1 MAKYYDVGEVEK
13 VSPNVPNT
21 SRKYSENLKKNL
33 MISSV
38 DRPHKESA
46 KENIM
51 EKIKLSGSLLD
62 RGTGLLQSKIPR
74 YIFF

>member
-46 KENIM
+46 KESM
-51 EKIKLSGSLLD
+51 ETVKEHQIDTEPG
-62 RGTGLLQSKIPR
+62 
-74 YIFF
+74 